1 MPTTAKNSSVKVA
14 ISSIVAAEQALE
26 NRVKKLEKDY
36 PEVLTEIKQID
47 KAREEIQMLKTSLKK
62 SLEEKQ
68 DYDVYEESGVRVS
81 VTKVAKVAVEDIDQ
95 VPEDYKETKVVA
107 DEKKALEYLRVFGD
121 VPSGFVEKSY
131 SRLNWREMSK

>member
-1 MPTTAKNSSVKVA
+1 MPTTAKKSLVKNT

-36 PEVLTEIKQID
+36 PDVLTEIKQID
-47 KAREEIQMLKTSLKK
+47 KAREEIQVLKASLKK
-62 SLEEKQ
+62 SLEEEQ

-95 VPEDYKETKVVA
+95 VPEAYKETKVVA
-107 DEKKALEYLRVFGD
+107 DEKKALEYLRVFGE
-121 VPSGFVEKSY
+121 VPAGFVEKSY